1 MSGRI
6 VVTGASGFIG
16 RWLVPLLAGQGYAV
30 VEAGRRPG
38 PHGVPFVATGDIHGG
53 TEWRGALEGADA
65 VVHLAGLAHSPD
77 APEADFF
84 AVNDDGAR
92 RLAEQAAEADVR
104 AIVHI
109 GSIAARL
116 AGRAAEADS
125 FYGRS
130 KRAGEAHVL
139 RFAEGSRTG
148 IVLRP
153 PLVYGFDAPGNWQR
167 LQRLAATGLPLPFG
181 AVDNRR
187 SLFSVEN
194 LCSAVAA
201 ALATGLRGAASGSY
215 EIADEDTVSLAEM
228 LRSLRRGMGIAAR
241 LVPVPTSLLRLG
253 AQATGRAHLAGMLLD
268 DLTVDPLPFMRAF
281 DWKPPIATREGIAE
295 SGRRFMTTRRPG
307 RR

>member
-16 RWLVPLLAGQGYAV
+16 RRLVPLLTGQGYAV

-53 TEWRGALEGADA
+53 TEWRAALEGADA
-65 VVHLAGLAHSPD
+65 VVHLAGLAHRPD
-77 APEADFF
+77 ALEADFL
-84 AVNDDGAR
+84 AVNDDGTR

-104 AIVHI
+104 AIVHV

-116 AGRAAEADS
+116 AEPAAERDNG
-125 FYGRS
+125 YGRS

-139 RFAEGSRTG
+139 RFAEGGRTG
-148 IVLRP
+148 ITLRP

-167 LQRLAATGLPLPFG
+167 LQRLAASGLPLPFG

-187 SLFSVEN
+187 SLLAVEN

-201 ALATGLRGAASGSY
+201 ALATGLRGAATGSY
-215 EIADEDTVSLAEM
+215 EIADEGTVSLADM
-228 LRSLRRGMGIAAR
+228 LRALRRGMGIPAR
-241 LVPVPTSLLRLG
+241 LVPMPAALLRLG
-253 AQATGRAHLAGMLLD
+253 ARATGRAHLAGMLFD

-281 DWKPPIATREGIAE
+281 GWKPQIATRKGMEE